1 MEERLQKVLAKAG
14 LASRREAEKIITAGR
29 VKVNGKVV
37 TELGTKVRINK
48 DKITVD
54 NEPIKKEK
62 MVYLLFNKPKGVM
75 TTLADPEGRKTVADF
90 VDKIKERVFPVG
102 RLDYNTEGLLI
113 LTNDGNLSQQ
123 LTHPKHH
130 VNKTYLAKVVGIV
143 SQEKLDQLRIGVQL
157 EDGMTAPAIVEV
169 LEYEHEKNITS
180 FRIIIHEGRNRQI
193 RRMCDFIGHPVRSL
207 ARIKFANLT
216 LSGLGKGKYR
226 FLEEAEVIALYKSSA
241 MEEND
246 DE

>member
-62 MVYLLFNKPKGVM
+62 QVYLLFNKPKGVM

-130 VNKTYLAKVVGIV
+130 VHKTYLAKVVGIV
-143 SQEKLDQLRIGVQL
+143 PQEKLDQLRIGVQL
-157 EDGMTAPAIVEV
+157 EDGLTAPAIVEL
-169 LEYEHEKNITS
+169 LEYEHEKNITNL
-180 FRIIIHEGRNRQI
+180 RIIIHEGRNRQI

-207 ARIKFANLT
+207 ARTKFANLT

-226 FLEEAEVIALYKSSA
+226 PLEEAEVIALYKSSA
-241 MEEND
+241 MEEED